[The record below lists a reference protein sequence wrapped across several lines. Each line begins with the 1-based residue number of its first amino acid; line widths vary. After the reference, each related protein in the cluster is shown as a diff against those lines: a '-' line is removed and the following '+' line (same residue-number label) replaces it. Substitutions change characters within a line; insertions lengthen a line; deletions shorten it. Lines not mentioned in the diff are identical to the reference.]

1 MHSIQC
7 GMPMMEYV
15 CNECGAKIGGTDH
28 KALPDQKLAR
38 QLSSIIVYNN
48 YKFKSGTL
56 ISNLKTGCIK

>member
-1 MHSIQC
+1 
-7 GMPMMEYV
+7 MMEYV